1 MFLSCVLSKD
11 TGEFITPPEVKSAGL
26 TGTKHQEAVASEVI
40 NVTRAYLSTLS
51 REELQDKEYVEDEL
65 AAVIRRLF
73 RNELGRKPLVMCN
86 LTLI

>member
-1 MFLSCVLSKD
+1 
-11 TGEFITPPEVKSAGL
+11 
-26 TGTKHQEAVASEVI
+26 
-40 NVTRAYLSTLS
+40 
-51 REELQDKEYVEDEL
+51 LQDKEYVEDEL